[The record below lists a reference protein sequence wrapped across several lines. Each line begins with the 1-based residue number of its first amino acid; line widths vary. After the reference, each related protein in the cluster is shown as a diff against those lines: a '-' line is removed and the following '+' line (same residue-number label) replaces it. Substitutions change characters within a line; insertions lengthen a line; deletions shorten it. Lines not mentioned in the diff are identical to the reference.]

1 MVFSFF
7 RKNKQAETG
16 KTKPAA
22 APTAKKAPPGS
33 NAPATQAKAPPPA
46 AKPPTPAPAAAK
58 PAAAPAAKKPPPDIS
73 LDTGIEVTESGGG
86 ASSAIEEAA
95 IYYANDRVDEAI
107 ATLEHSIHDHPKL
120 REIQPWLMLFELYQ
134 NKGMKQKFEESAID
148 FVVKFERSSPTWVE
162 VDKVKTPNPSAKS
175 NATGNYFAFTG
186 TISAESEKQFKQLQ
200 DVAAKSGSIRLDLS
214 KAQAIDDVGSHLLLE
229 ALRGFKK
236 AGVKVQYSGVATL
249 AGLLK
254 QAIETGS
261 AGMEQWM
268 LSLELYQLQDKQAE
282 FEDLAIEYAVAFE
295 VSPPSWEALPAKIRA
310 VEVNEPAPEE
320 TASAGFELKGV
331 IDSSSE
337 AKLKELVQYG
347 ASVPEIHID
356 MTNVTRVDFVS
367 VGMFLNILIA
377 LTQGGKKVQINCPN
391 EMICALFNVMGVN
404 QFASI
409 VKKAKF

>member
-58 PAAAPAAKKPPPDIS
+58 PAAPPAIKKPQPDIS

-134 NKGMKQKFEESAID
+134 NKGMKQKFEDSAID

-200 DVAAKSGSIRLDLS
+200 DVAAKSGSVRLDLS

-249 AGLLK
+249 AGLLT
-254 QAIETGS
+254 QAIQTSS

-320 TASAGFELKGV
+320 TASAGFELKGI
-331 IDSSSE
+331 IDGASE
-337 AKLKELVQYG
+337 AKLKELVKYG
-347 ASVPEIHID
+347 ASVPEVHID

-367 VGMFLNILIA
+367 VGMFLNILIE

-391 EMICALFNVMGVN
+391 EMICALFNVMGIN